1 MNGHRGTHGTL
12 SGRLSI
18 ERKKGVIEGPNG
30 LHSHRW
36 RVQAQSGACLRG
48 RATEGKNVGRWRVL
62 RLQRW
67 AQKTPS
73 TGVRAGPGQHLPT
86 KENKKHFSERAYL
99 VSSSQNGSFGV
110 KIWIGRAKRGRS
122 GERAPAARPHNK
134 NGSGCGKAG
143 GQLGPQANNSAE
155 RSNTRASD
163 TSSHAHTLSTKRTGY
178 SAARRLIWPSWP
190 CPRARSTS
198 HAPHRAGVGVPPEM
212 PWGRGRA
219 RLRRR
224 ASHGRALA
232 RPVLPSCPTLTL
244 PSLQRDANA
253 YRASG
258 ASPEGPG
265 LPPAPPRGLGAAPG

>member
-1 MNGHRGTHGTL
+1 MKVGPGKERKTRASAKGICLPMKLMGAASRPGAPPPGRATGPAALNSNADIRLVQCGMNGHRGTHGTL

-143 GQLGPQANNSAE
+143 AATWP
-155 RSNTRASD
+155 
-163 TSSHAHTLSTKRTGY
+163 TS
-178 SAARRLIWPSWP
+178 
-190 CPRARSTS
+190 
-198 HAPHRAGVGVPPEM
+198 
-212 PWGRGRA
+212 
-219 RLRRR
+219 
-224 ASHGRALA
+224 
-232 RPVLPSCPTLTL
+232 
-244 PSLQRDANA
+244 Q
-253 YRASG
+253 
-258 ASPEGPG
+258 
-265 LPPAPPRGLGAAPG
+265 